1 MKTWVSIFSFLIL
14 VTIPAISQ
22 ANLKGATINWVISYG
37 EDPAECAAEVEITD
51 IEGGVINGSER
62 LAIDGLTW
70 GDFSGLPTSGYSIGT
85 KFSFGTDAFQ
95 VRANYNVDVLLDETL
110 CEDIMQGDVL
120 SFDGSFNP
128 DLSSLML
135 DTPMMHSALVLQNG
149 NYNWIDL
156 TQNSILIT
164 NLAGETTTFG
174 SGPVINNGGGG
185 GGGSTSNGGCF
196 LAAGA
201 PAAGALAWGT
211 LLLPLIPLGL
221 WARRRS

>member
-1 MKTWVSIFSFLIL
+1 M
-14 VTIPAISQ
+14 SQ
-22 ANLKGATINWVISYG
+22 ADLDGATINWVISYG
-37 EDPAECAAEVEITD
+37 EDPAECAAEVEITS
-51 IEGGVINGSER
+51 IQGGLINGSER

-70 GDFSGLPTSGYSIGT
+70 GDFSSIPNTGYSIGT

-120 SFDGSFNP
+120 SFDGSSTP

-164 NLAGETTTFG
+164 NLAGDTTTFG

-185 GGGSTSNGGCF
+185 GGGSTSTGGCF
-196 LAAGA
+196 IGAGVTA
-201 PAAGALAWGT
+201 TGAFAWGI
-211 LLLPLIPLGL
+211 LLLPLIALGL
-221 WARRRS
+221 WARRRA